1 MKLAPRPTST
11 RPPQMSTVMLG
22 ENAMTISPRAHSR
35 APMRKLRFQP
45 MTVPSKPPATMSAPA
60 MSEYTMLAN

>member
-1 MKLAPRPTST
+1 
-11 RPPQMSTVMLG
+11 MLG

-45 MTVPSKPPATMSAPA
+45 MTVPSKPPATMNAPA